1 MTAFD
6 MTAFD
11 YCVLAILGISVLLS
25 LARGFVRELVS
36 LAGWIVAFMVA
47 NSFAAQFAPMLP
59 SFITGESLRMLLAF
73 AALFLATLLAMGLVA
88 MAASAL
94 TKTAGLGLAD
104 RFLGSLFGLM
114 RGFLVVLLIVLA
126 AGLTALPQEP
136 FWRKAVLS
144 GPLEIAAMMAIPWLP
159 QDLSKH
165 INFARLKRNN
175 ERLSWEP
182 TAPCRPYTFRYGPSS
197 EFFAPSCASII

>member
-36 LAGWIVAFMVA
+36 LAGWIAAFMVA

-73 AALFLATLLAMGLVA
+73 AALFLATLLVMGLVA

-104 RFLGSLFGLM
+104 RFLGSLFGLI

-144 GPLEIAAMMAIPWLP
+144 GPLEIVAMMAIPWLP
-159 QDLSKH
+159 QDLSRH

-175 ERLSWEP
+175 ERLSWERP
-182 TAPCRPYTFRYGPSS
+182 APCRPYAFRYGASS

>member
-1 MTAFD
+1 

-11 YCVLAILGISVLLS
+11 YCVFAILGISVLLS
-25 LARGFVRELVS
+25 LVRGVVRELVS

-47 NSFAAQFAPMLP
+47 NSFAAWFAPVLP
-59 SFITGESLRMLLAF
+59 SFITGELLRMSLAF
-73 AALFLATLLAMGLVA
+73 AALFLASLLAMSLVA

-104 RFLGSLFGLM
+104 RFLGSLFGLV
-114 RGFLVVLLIVLA
+114 RGLLAVLLIVLA

-144 GPLEIAAMMAIPWLP
+144 CPLEIAAIMAIPWLP
-159 QDLSKH
+159 QDLSRH
-165 INFARLKRNN
+165 INFARLKRNDD
-175 ERLSWEP
+175 RIS
-182 TAPCRPYTFRYGPSS
+182 
-197 EFFAPSCASII
+197 

>member
-1 MTAFD
+1 

-11 YCVLAILGISVLLS
+11 YCVFAILGISVLLS
-25 LARGFVRELVS
+25 LVRGVVRELVS

-47 NSFAAQFAPMLP
+47 NSFAARFVPCCPLSLP
-59 SFITGESLRMLLAF
+59 SELLRMSLAF
-73 AALFLATLLAMGLVA
+73 AALFLASLLAMSLVA

-104 RFLGSLFGLM
+104 RFLGSLFGLV
-114 RGFLVVLLIVLA
+114 RGLLAVLLIVLA

-159 QDLSKH
+159 QDLSRH
-165 INFARLKRNN
+165 INFARLKRNDD
-175 ERLSWEP
+175 RIS
-182 TAPCRPYTFRYGPSS
+182 
-197 EFFAPSCASII
+197 

>member
-25 LARGFVRELVS
+25 LVRGVVRELVS
-36 LAGWIVAFMVA
+36 LTGWIVAFMVA
-47 NSFAAQFAPMLP
+47 NSFAAQFAPLLP
-59 SFITGESLRMLLAF
+59 SFITSESLRMLLGF
-73 AALFLATLLAMGLVA
+73 SALFLATLLAMGLVA

-104 RFLGSLFGLM
+104 RFFGSLFGLV
-114 RGFLVVLLIVLA
+114 RGLLVVLLIVLA

-144 GPLEIAAMMAIPWLP
+144 GPLEMAAMMAIPWLP
-159 QDLSKH
+159 KDLSRH
-165 INFARLKRNN
+165 INFAKLKRNN
-175 ERLSWEP
+175 DRLS
-182 TAPCRPYTFRYGPSS
+182 
-197 EFFAPSCASII
+197 

>member
-1 MTAFD
+1 

-11 YCVLAILGISVLLS
+11 YCVLAILCISVVLS
-25 LARGFVRELVS
+25 FVRGVVRELVS

-73 AALFLATLLAMGLVA
+73 AALFLTTLLVMGLTA

-104 RFLGSLFGLM
+104 RFLGSVFGFV
-114 RGFLVVLLIVLA
+114 RGLLVVLSIVLA

-136 FWRKAVLS
+136 FWRKAMLS
-144 GPLEIAAMMAIPWLP
+144 GPLEMAVMMAIPLLP
-159 QDLSKH
+159 QDLSRH
-165 INFARLKRNN
+165 INFVRLKRND
-175 ERLSWEP
+175 ERLS
-182 TAPCRPYTFRYGPSS
+182 
-197 EFFAPSCASII
+197 

>member
-1 MTAFD
+1 

-11 YCVLAILGISVLLS
+11 YCVLAILCISVVLS
-25 LARGFVRELVS
+25 FVRGVVRELVS

-47 NSFAAQFAPMLP
+47 NAFAAQFAPMLP

-73 AALFLATLLAMGLVA
+73 AALFLATLLVMGLTA

-104 RFLGSLFGLM
+104 RFLGSVFGLV
-114 RGFLVVLLIVLA
+114 RGLLVVLSIVLA

-136 FWRKAVLS
+136 FWRKAMLS
-144 GPLEIAAMMAIPWLP
+144 GPLEMAVMMAIPLLP
-159 QDLSKH
+159 QDLSRH
-165 INFARLKRNN
+165 INFVRLKRND
-175 ERLSWEP
+175 ERLS
-182 TAPCRPYTFRYGPSS
+182 
-197 EFFAPSCASII
+197 

>member
-1 MTAFD
+1 

-11 YCVLAILGISVLLS
+11 YCVLAILGISVVLS
-25 LARGFVRELVS
+25 LVRGVVRELVS

-59 SFITGESLRMLLAF
+59 SLITGESLRMLLAF
-73 AALFLATLLAMGLVA
+73 AALFLATLLAMGLAA

-104 RFLGSLFGLM
+104 RFLGSVFGFI
-114 RGFLVVLLIVLA
+114 RGLLVVLLIVMA

-136 FWRKAVLS
+136 FWRKAMLS
-144 GPLEIAAMMAIPWLP
+144 GPLEMAVMMAIPWLP
-159 QDLSKH
+159 QDLSRH
-165 INFARLKRNN
+165 INFVRLKRNN
-175 ERLSWEP
+175 ERLS
-182 TAPCRPYTFRYGPSS
+182 
-197 EFFAPSCASII
+197 

>member
-73 AALFLATLLAMGLVA
+73 AALFLATLLVMGLVA

-104 RFLGSLFGLM
+104 RFLGSLFGLI

-144 GPLEIAAMMAIPWLP
+144 GPLEIVAMMAIPWLP
-159 QDLSKH
+159 QDLSRH

-175 ERLSWEP
+175 ERLSWERP
-182 TAPCRPYTFRYGPSS
+182 APCRPYAFRYGASS

>member
-1 MTAFD
+1 

-11 YCVLAILGISVLLS
+11 YCVLAILCISVVLS
-25 LARGFVRELVS
+25 FVRGVVRELVS

-73 AALFLATLLAMGLVA
+73 AALFLATLLVMGLTA

-104 RFLGSLFGLM
+104 RFLGSVFGLV
-114 RGFLVVLLIVLA
+114 RGLLVVLSIVLA

-144 GPLEIAAMMAIPWLP
+144 GPLEMAVMMAIPLLP
-159 QDLSKH
+159 QDLSRH
-165 INFARLKRNN
+165 INFVRLKRND
-175 ERLSWEP
+175 ERLS
-182 TAPCRPYTFRYGPSS
+182 
-197 EFFAPSCASII
+197 